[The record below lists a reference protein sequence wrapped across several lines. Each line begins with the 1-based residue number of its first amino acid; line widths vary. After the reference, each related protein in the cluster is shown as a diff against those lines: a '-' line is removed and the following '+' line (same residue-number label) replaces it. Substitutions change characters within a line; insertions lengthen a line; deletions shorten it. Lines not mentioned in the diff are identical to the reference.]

1 MSDQPITAA
10 VIISFVEK
18 LEDGSA
24 ALYRELAHRFPQHQ
38 PAFEGYASD
47 CAKSKVQVQRTYQET
62 VTDALET
69 GYSFA
74 GLDLGGQYAK
84 GVKEYLGKINFAY
97 VIIVCDRAEKTCP
110 TAFPRISQQRL
121 FWPFE
126 DPVVSEGTKEEKLA
140 KFREI
145 RDQIDRRIRQWLSE
159 LA

>member
-1 MSDQPITAA
+1 MSLEQDGRKRPQVLFLCTHNTARSQMA
-10 VIISFVEK
+10 EAWLKKHAGDRFEVY
-18 LEDGSA
+18 SA
-24 ALYRELAHRFPQHQ
+24 
-38 PAFEGYASD
+38 GYEPTD
-47 CAKSKVQVQRTYQET
+47 INPFTRQVMAE
-62 VTDALET
+62 V
-69 GYSFA
+69 

-110 TAFPRISQQRL
+110 TAFPSISRQRL

-126 DPVVSEGTKEEKLA
+126 DPVAFKGTDEEKLA

-145 RDQIDRRIRQWLSE
+145 RDQIDQRIRQWLNE

>member
-1 MSDQPITAA
+1 MILDQDGRKRPQVLFLCTHNTARSQMA
-10 VIISFVEK
+10 EAWLRRHAGDRFEVY
-18 LEDGSA
+18 SA
-24 ALYRELAHRFPQHQ
+24 
-38 PAFEGYASD
+38 GYEPTD
-47 CAKSKVQVQRTYQET
+47 INPFTRQVMAE
-62 VTDALET
+62 V
-69 GYSFA
+69 

-110 TAFPRISQQRL
+110 TAFPSISRQRL

-126 DPVVSEGTKEEKLA
+126 DPMAFKGTDEEKLA

-145 RDQIDRRIRQWLSE
+145 RDQIDQRIRQWLNE

>member
-1 MSDQPITAA
+1 MILDQDGRKRPQVLFLCTHNTARSQMA
-10 VIISFVEK
+10 EALLRRHAGDRFEVY
-18 LEDGSA
+18 SA
-24 ALYRELAHRFPQHQ
+24 
-38 PAFEGYASD
+38 GYEPTD
-47 CAKSKVQVQRTYQET
+47 INPFTRQVMAE
-62 VTDALET
+62 V
-69 GYSFA
+69 

-110 TAFPRISQQRL
+110 TAFPSISRQRL

-126 DPVVSEGTKEEKLA
+126 DPVAFKGTDEEKLA

-145 RDQIDRRIRQWLSE
+145 RDQIDQRIRQWLNE

>member
-1 MSDQPITAA
+1 MILDQDGRKRPQVLFLCTHNTARSQMA
-10 VIISFVEK
+10 EALLKKHAGDRFEVY
-18 LEDGSA
+18 SA
-24 ALYRELAHRFPQHQ
+24 
-38 PAFEGYASD
+38 GYEPTD
-47 CAKSKVQVQRTYQET
+47 INPFTRQVMAE
-62 VTDALET
+62 V
-69 GYSFA
+69 

-110 TAFPRISQQRL
+110 TAFPSISRQRL

-126 DPVVSEGTKEEKLA
+126 DPVAFEGTEEEKLA

-145 RDQIDRRIRQWLSE
+145 RDQIDQRIRQWLNE

>member
-1 MSDQPITAA
+1 MILDQDGRKRPQVLFLCTHNTARSQMA
-10 VIISFVEK
+10 EAWLKKHAGDRFEVYSAGYEPTDINPFTRQVIAEV
-18 LEDGSA
+18 
-24 ALYRELAHRFPQHQ
+24 
-38 PAFEGYASD
+38 
-47 CAKSKVQVQRTYQET
+47 
-62 VTDALET
+62 
-69 GYSFA
+69 

-110 TAFPRISQQRL
+110 TAFPSISRQRL

-126 DPVVSEGTKEEKLA
+126 DPVAFKGTDEEKLA

-145 RDQIDRRIRQWLSE
+145 RDQIDQRIRQWLNE

>member
-1 MSDQPITAA
+1 LDQDGRKSPQVLFLCSHNTARSQMA
-10 VIISFVEK
+10 EALLKKHAGDRFEVY
-18 LEDGSA
+18 SA
-24 ALYRELAHRFPQHQ
+24 
-38 PAFEGYASD
+38 GYEPTD
-47 CAKSKVQVQRTYQET
+47 INPFTRQVMKE
-62 VTDALET
+62 V
-69 GYSFA
+69 

-110 TAFPRISQQRL
+110 TAFPSISRQRL

-126 DPVVSEGTKEEKLA
+126 DPVSLEGTDEEKLA

-145 RDQIDRRIRQWLSE
+145 RDQIDRRILQWLNE

>member
-1 MSDQPITAA
+1 LDQDGRKNPQVLFLCTHNTARSQMA
-10 VIISFVEK
+10 EALLRRHTGDRFEVY
-18 LEDGSA
+18 SA
-24 ALYRELAHRFPQHQ
+24 
-38 PAFEGYASD
+38 GYEPTD
-47 CAKSKVQVQRTYQET
+47 INPFTRQVMAE
-62 VTDALET
+62 V
-69 GYSFA
+69 

-110 TAFPRISQQRL
+110 TAFPSISRQRL

-126 DPVVSEGTKEEKLA
+126 DPVAFKGTDEEKLA

-145 RDQIDRRIRQWLSE
+145 RDQIDQRIRQWLNE